1 MLYCQF
7 VRTILEFNSNVW
19 FSSITE
25 EEKVDIERVQKNAC
39 KLILREQYV
48 NYEQAL
54 SQLNLETLTERRD
67 KIALKFAKKCEKQP
81 EMRDLFT
88 ENKDSPY
95 NLRKQEKYNV
105 NFAHTKRY
113 YNSTVPT
120 LQRMLNGK

>member
-1 MLYCQF
+1 M
-7 VRTILEFNSNVW
+7 
-19 FSSITE
+19 
-25 EEKVDIERVQKNAC
+25 
-39 KLILREQYV
+39 
-48 NYEQAL
+48 
-54 SQLNLETLTERRD
+54 NLETLTERRE

-81 EMRDLFT
+81 EMKDLFT